1 MDDTDDES
9 SPLVLSHQIQVDSEN
24 PADVHQLE
32 YSLQEGDPP
41 PYSSYDE
48 KTSKPPPYYNVH
60 PTTPTPSEGSSAG
73 SSLIPHINCRVCQ
86 TVLSVE
92 GKLHLHVIKC
102 HSCGEATPI
111 RPAPSGKKYVRCP
124 CNCLLICKAT
134 SQRIVCPRPNCKR
147 VISLGP
153 ASITNFNRDEEGRRT
168 QNPTRRII
176 CAYCNTSFSWV
187 QPGEAYDACPH
198 CSQYSSFGPR
208 YRSRRIKLFS
218 VLTVIMLILAG
229 CVTAI
234 AVHFSDDEAHWSR
247 WCYASFAVLFLIS
260 VILLL
265 RTFRLVC
272 MRVSRIERPYLQYT

>member
-1 MDDTDDES
+1 MDDTEDES
-9 SPLVLSHQIQVDSEN
+9 APLVQSHQIQVDSEN

-32 YSLQEGDPP
+32 YSLHEEDPP

-48 KTSKPPPYYNVH
+48 KLSKPPPYYTNH

-124 CNCLLICKAT
+124 CNCLLICKST

-153 ASITNFNRDEEGRRT
+153 ASITNFHRDGDRRS

-176 CAYCNTSFSWV
+176 CAYCNTSFLWV
-187 QPGEAYDACPH
+187 LPGDAYEACPH
-198 CSQYSSFGPR
+198 CSRYSSFGPG
-208 YRSRRIKLFS
+208 YRAKRIKLFA
-218 VLTVIMLILAG
+218 VLTTIIMILAG
-229 CVTAI
+229 CVTAV
-234 AVHFSDDEAHWSR
+234 AVHYANSSTADWSH
-247 WCYASFAVLFLIS
+247 WCYVSFGVLFFFAFIFLF
-260 VILLL
+260 
-265 RTFRLVC
+265 RTFHLAC
-272 MRVSRIERPYLQYT
+272 MRVSRIEQSHLQYT